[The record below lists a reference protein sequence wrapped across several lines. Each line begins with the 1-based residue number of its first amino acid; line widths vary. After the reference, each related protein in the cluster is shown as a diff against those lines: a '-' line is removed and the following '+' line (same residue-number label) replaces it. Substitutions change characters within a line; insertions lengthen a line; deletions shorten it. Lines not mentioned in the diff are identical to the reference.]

1 MLSLLPAQPTMNTST
16 VYQDIRSVLI
26 PERRWQYVFHLLV
39 LLVSSAYWIG
49 SFAKLPDSSMAE
61 IVMYRPDG
69 DTELYPVITALSKL
83 NLGEPQDAEKYGQG
97 LVSFPVVSLAPHAL
111 AYAILGKAGYVA
123 ADLLFSWVF
132 FVVATIFFRQCNMGS
147 FSSLVV
153 GSGLAINAI
162 QTFAGK
168 LGELLAHLCSFLNV
182 QVWENGFPNLLEL
195 PLFVKRIQRPMV
207 TELLLVAFLY
217 LLLKLWRERQMPSLR
232 RGLLMGGLLALLVQ
246 GDLYSAVTTGL
257 VLATLMLWLTAADGW
272 RIPLRFVV
280 SVTLGGIL
288 FGMLVLL
295 QRIKEHPDVPG
306 RIGVATY
313 PRSELLFLPGY
324 ASLLRIG
331 IIAGLAGAVYF
342 AARHLGRSSSPEAA
356 ASPKK
361 KNVPDSDNK
370 KPAAS
375 TPAQSATPKTNLT
388 VLQWMTAEQQVAIFL
403 AFFLVVSYFAQPIQ
417 IFLLGK
423 GAQIYHYLLA
433 IPIYYGY
440 AIIPLLA
447 GMIRLA
453 MPAGAKGLMQEFA
466 FNPGMMGALILAIF
480 FTVETLASVDAP
492 LARVVYMQNPRGAD
506 SESEPWKLTVDA
518 YRPNLRALEKEFRDN
533 PVLQQSKTISTLDVD
548 VNFLLTGFYDKK
560 AFPPFVGATTL
571 SDDKVEDRLCEFA
584 KIMRLRPEDF
594 GMFVKQTYVLC
605 YWLSLNKYRFA
616 TDHKFSDDS
625 DYSPQDIYFSHY
637 MPKQWGW
644 ILRLPNSED
653 DRLIRKYSDTLARKS
668 DTSRYPDT
676 IILTIVERK
685 MGLLPAPEL
694 YREFYTNQV
703 FSVYLKAP

>member
-1 MLSLLPAQPTMNTST
+1 MNTTT
-16 VYQDIRSVLI
+16 VCQDIRSVLI

-39 LLVSSAYWIG
+39 LLVSSAYWVG

-61 IVMYRPDG
+61 LVMYRPDG

-83 NLGEPQDAEKYGQG
+83 NLGDSQDAQKFGQG
-97 LVSFPVVSLAPHAL
+97 LASFPVVSLVPHAL

-132 FVVATIFFRQCNMGS
+132 FVVATLFFRQCNMGS

-232 RGLLMGGLLALLVQ
+232 RGLVMGGMLALLVQ

-257 VLATLMLWLTAADGW
+257 VLATLMVWLMAADGW
-272 RIPLRFVV
+272 RIPWRFVG
-280 SVTLGGIL
+280 SVTMGGIL
-288 FGMLVLL
+288 FGMFFLL

-313 PRSELLFLPGY
+313 PRSDLLFLPGY
-324 ASLLRIG
+324 APLLRIG
-331 IIAGLAGAVYF
+331 IIAALAGAVYY
-342 AARHLGRSSSPEAA
+342 ASRQAGRSGSSESLPAA
-356 ASPKK
+356 KK
-361 KNVPDSDNK
+361 KTLPDSENK
-370 KPAAS
+370 KTAAGTPVQPATS
-375 TPAQSATPKTNLT
+375 GKNLA
-388 VLQWMTAEQQVAIFL
+388 VLQWMSAEQQVTVFL

-440 AIIPLLA
+440 AMIPLLA
-447 GMIRLA
+447 SIIRLA
-453 MPAGAKGLMQEFA
+453 MPAKTKGLMQEFA
-466 FNPGMMGALILAIF
+466 LNPGIMGALMLTIL
-480 FTVETLASVDAP
+480 FTVETLAAVDAP

-506 SESEPWKLTVDA
+506 AESEPWKLTGDA

-533 PVLQQSKTISTLDVD
+533 PVLQQTKTISTLDVD
-548 VNFLLTGFYDKK
+548 VNFLLSAFYDKK
-560 AFPPFVGATTL
+560 AFNPYIGATTL
-571 SDDKVEDRLCEFA
+571 SDAAVEERLCEFA

-616 TDHKFSDDS
+616 TDHKFSNNS
-625 DYSPQDIYFSHY
+625 DYSPQDIYFSHF

-653 DRLIRKYSDTLARKS
+653 DRLIKKYSDTLAQKS
-668 DTSRYPDT
+668 ETSRYPDT

-685 MGLLPAPEL
+685 MGLLPTAEL
-694 YREFYTNQV
+694 YHEFYTNQV